1 MELRD
6 LQCFAA
12 VVEMRALSRAAR
24 HVHLAQPALSRRI
37 HALERELG
45 VDLLTRHAKGVGLTP
60 AGVAFARGGEQL
72 LGDLATALD
81 RAEATAAGRRGRVVL
96 AATRGAAARGFPT
109 DVQESIRSDYPDIT
123 LVIRDV
129 EQPSP
134 ADAVAQDRADVAVCT
149 ESELQ
154 AGLESE
160 SLWVETLDQ
169 VIVSRLH
176 PLATRAA
183 VTLEDLS
190 AFPFV
195 FARGTASASAQAQIA
210 EKLRRAGL
218 RSPVMALDGDLR
230 AAHLAVATERGWTL
244 ISRARAHAPP
254 EGTVPLT
261 IQGVALAVDMTAVW
275 RREERRPVVHTVLQR
290 MRDVARHYP
299 DTRVRPTPGAR
310 LRSRSLLFRV
320 PRPGGT
326 VPANLQLRQLR
337 ALLTVSTLPSIG
349 RAAAQL
355 GITQPVLSRRLR
367 ALEHAVGLTLLER
380 SARGVALTAAG
391 VSLAA
396 DAAAILEA
404 TEHLIRE
411 VSRARRAVEGRC
423 VIGVVATAAA
433 TDLLTQVSQRCA
445 VRHPD
450 IQLRVAEMTTPEQR
464 AALRGAQIDLGIA
477 HALATKRSKAAG
489 LVATRVLDDHLD
501 AALLGLEHPLAG
513 QREIAPAELADTPF
527 LFMDR
532 SFDPAFYDRMLSALA
547 AAGLRPRIDVT
558 CDDLPTVWSLVALG
572 KGWTVGFHSQLHTG
586 RAPVGTVAVRIGGF
600 KLPLGL
606 ELLSRQNEPSPHVRA
621 VASLFRAER
630 RARGRRGRPRS
641 LRNSA
646 GHSRL

>member
-24 HVHLAQPALSRRI
+24 HVRLAQPALSRRI

-96 AATRGAAARGFPT
+96 AATRGAAVRGFPT
-109 DVQESIRSDYPDIT
+109 DVQESIRSDYPGIT
-123 LVIRDV
+123 LVIRDL

-134 ADAVAQDRADVAVCT
+134 AEAVAQDRADVAVCT
-149 ESELQ
+149 ESELS

-169 VIVSRLH
+169 VIVSRHH
-176 PLATRAA
+176 PLATRSA

-190 AFPFV
+190 SFPFV
-195 FARGTASASAQAQIA
+195 FARGTASAAAQAQVA
-210 EKLRRAGL
+210 EKLHRAGL

-299 DTRVRPTPGAR
+299 DTRVRPASGGR
-310 LRSRSLLFRV
+310 LRSRSLLFRM
-320 PRPGGT
+320 PRPAGT

-391 VSLAA
+391 ASLAA
-396 DAAAILEA
+396 DTATILET
-404 TEHLIRE
+404 TEHLVRE

-477 HALATKRSKAAG
+477 HTFPTKRSKAGRGGGG

-513 QREIAPAELADTPF
+513 QREIVPAELADTPF
-527 LFMDR
+527 LFIDR
-532 SFDPAFYDRMLSALA
+532 SFDPAFYDRMKGALA
-547 AAGLRPRIDVT
+547 AVGLRPRIDAT
-558 CDDLPTVWSLVALG
+558 CDDLPTVWSLVAQG
-572 KGWTVGFHSQLHTG
+572 KGWTVGFHSQRHTG
-586 RAPVGTVAVRIGGF
+586 RAPAGTVAVRIAGF
-600 KLPLGL
+600 SLPLGL

-621 VASLFRAER
+621 VASLFRAQR
-630 RARGRRGRPRS
+630 RGRRRS
-641 LRNSA
+641 LRDAA
-646 GHSRL
+646 GRSRL